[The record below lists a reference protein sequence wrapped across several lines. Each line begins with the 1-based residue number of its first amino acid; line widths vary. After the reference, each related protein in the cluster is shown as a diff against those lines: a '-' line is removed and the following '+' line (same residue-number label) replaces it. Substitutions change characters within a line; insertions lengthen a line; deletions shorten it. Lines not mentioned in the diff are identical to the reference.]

1 MKERCAREAVKLI
14 KNNTTVGL
22 GAGKTISYLV
32 NFIKE
37 AKLNI
42 KIVTPSFETEK
53 LCIENRL
60 TTVPTWAVDHIDIAF
75 DGCNEVD
82 RNLYALKSGGAV
94 HTKEKIIGKMADD
107 YILLIDESKFSETL
121 TFKDPITLE
130 IFPESIGYVS
140 KKIRE
145 LGGNPIL
152 RKSSSKDG
160 LTISDNGLIIMDTFF
175 TKVSDIKKLHDDIMA
190 ITGVAECSLFCDI
203 VTKVLIA
210 YENGFKIISK

>member
-14 KNNTTVGL
+14 KNNTIVGL

-53 LCIENRL
+53 LCIENGL
-60 TTVPTWAVDHIDIAF
+60 ITVPTWAVDHIDIAF

-82 RNLYALKSGGAV
+82 RNLYALKSGGGV

-107 YILLIDESKFSETL
+107 YILLIDESKFSEIL
-121 TFKDPITLE
+121 TFKDPVTLE

-190 ITGVAECSLFCDI
+190 ITGVAECSLFCDV